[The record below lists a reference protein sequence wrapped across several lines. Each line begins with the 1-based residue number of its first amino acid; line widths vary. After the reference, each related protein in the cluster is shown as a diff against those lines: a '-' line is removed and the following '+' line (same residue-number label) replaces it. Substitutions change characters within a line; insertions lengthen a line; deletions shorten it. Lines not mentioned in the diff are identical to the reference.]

1 MNSTI
6 KAYSGIILL
15 AISWGTI
22 PLIIRTSD
30 ISSIGL
36 VGIRTFLGTIFLAT
50 LLIRKDFNLKELA
63 KPGLILG
70 PLLAVHWVTMFESIE
85 LNSIA
90 VGIGLI
96 FSYPLFVLLIEF
108 LRGNKPRVYQIVLIF
123 LGFFGLYNLLDISNI
138 KSFEGVVYGL
148 ISAISLSLIIT
159 IGESYSSK
167 LGGLKVAFAQLSVAA
182 LILIN
187 FTFESRYWL
196 SENIAVSIFL
206 GFFLTGL
213 GLMTYWY
220 VVKIIKPIAV
230 STISYLEPVT
240 GVVLGA
246 ILLNET
252 LTSRQLIGFIL
263 VVLVGI
269 GQIYFDSKIKPAS
282 KVW

>member
-1 MNSTI
+1 MNSTT

-96 FSYPLFVLLIEF
+96 FSYPLFVLIIEF

-246 ILLNET
+246 IILNET
-252 LTSRQLIGFIL
+252 LTFRQLIGFIL

-282 KVW
+282 KV